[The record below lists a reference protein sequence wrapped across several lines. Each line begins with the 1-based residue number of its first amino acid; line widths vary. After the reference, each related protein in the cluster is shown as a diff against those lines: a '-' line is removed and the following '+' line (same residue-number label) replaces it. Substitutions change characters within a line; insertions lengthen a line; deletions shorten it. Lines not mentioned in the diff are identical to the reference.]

1 MISVNII
8 IDNPEWKK
16 KNLKI
21 INYIKKKYQTSIEE
35 AYTKKK
41 TLIFNFTYRQ

>member
-16 KNLKI
+16 KKFKI
-21 INYIKKKYQTSIEE
+21 INYIKKNIKHLSKQPIL
-35 AYTKKK
+35 KKK